1 MAANDQP
8 ESRKGAEI
16 QRLCDR
22 AREVGSLGGM
32 VLEAWLLEAYG
43 LGLKDTA
50 SSETGPS
57 EDEIERMLDNA
68 ACAAQEGG
76 LLRDTDGTETPL
88 REAVR
93 LNVVNP
99 LLRRSERQG
108 G

>member
-1 MAANDQP
+1 MPTLSNPELAEALEGANSLILRWGHNQMRQLKAEEVERIVAA
-8 ESRKGAEI
+8 
-16 QRLCDR
+16 
-22 AREVGSLGGM
+22 
-32 VLEAWLLEAYG
+32 
-43 LGLKDTA
+43 LKASA

-99 LLRRSERQG
+99 LLRRSERPRHD
-108 G
+108 